1 MATDVSSASAGA
13 AVWALATLLILI
25 IVIGLL
31 FFGGAF
37 NSKKEINIDIN
48 KPGVVLVLPIQ

>member
-1 MATDVSSASAGA
+1 MASDVSSSSAGA

-31 FFGGAF
+31 YFGGAF
-37 NSKKEINIDIN
+37 DNKKEIDININ
-48 KPGVVLVLPIQ
+48 KPGIVLVLPQQ

>member
-13 AVWALATLLILI
+13 AVWALATLLILM

-37 NSKKEINIDIN
+37 NSKKEIDIDIN

>member
-37 NSKKEINIDIN
+37 NSKKEIDIDIN
-48 KPGVVLVLPIQ
+48 KPGVVLVLPIH